1 MEMNMDEV
9 ETKVPKCE
17 LIVKEDSKTCRCGE
31 LEERNKKVEER
42 IVELELELEK
52 RKNEFEVLEAKFK
65 VLDAQKCAVEDELM
79 AFRTRNNEAGESRI
93 SFDDENKAS
102 HRGENKEDV
111 VVDLTGEE
119 GEEDIVEQLVLEN
132 HVLECEKKNAESEV
146 EIWREKF
153 KALELWVSQVDGSA
167 VLSGGKRLSNDVLKG
182 ENRPDVS
189 ISVDQLQINE
199 NMVDVGPTCG
209 TLLKI
214 TDELPAAGTPF
225 KDSPCGHTP
234 LVEKKGVCL
243 KSAGECTKTVSRRL
257 SFEDKSP
264 SKKMAPS
271 TPGGSKPDCL
281 NVINIFDSDDESD
294 SCGIQFSISND
305 QGNKNVISMDHVVA
319 GTLEVKKDKISDN
332 FLKRAGCSQDHKEDL
347 DDCKDNVPYIPTPKR
362 KRAAKIVTS
371 DTESDEDDNVPI
383 SKLKKLYLQE
393 LVPDIAN
400 SNVDNSFSG
409 SHMNDAVKGT
419 VTHSRRRLVTL
430 RQCEEK
436 VKAER
441 SSSNKISGSKNG
453 QGIPTTD
460 DVEDGESEEVGSDSE
475 GESLNAFI
483 VDSSDVSDADNAS
496 SQSENTSDGNVDF
509 DEILSKL
516 QRSKDHKFKWELE
529 ADMLSAFGKDLE
541 LCMKAVCALYR
552 QQTSEEQVSKETMY
566 ENNRGFSKFDALR
579 GTTLAEFLTDGDPH
593 GDLKKSVQQLKERG
607 AHAVE
612 LCRTLAS
619 RYSKQLFEIY
629 KNKEDP
635 LFLPR

>member
-1 MEMNMDEV
+1 MAMNMDEV

-17 LIVKEDSKTCRCGE
+17 LIVKEDSKTCRCSE

-102 HRGENKEDV
+102 HRGENKGDV

-409 SHMNDAVKGT
+409 SHMNDAVK
-419 VTHSRRRLVTL
+419 
-430 RQCEEK
+430 
-436 VKAER
+436 
-441 SSSNKISGSKNG
+441 
-453 QGIPTTD
+453 D